1 MKKIKFYYLIPFL
14 IALLVAALLSWQLF
28 PAAMFLNAMF
38 LVIVPLSILA
48 IGSRIIT
55 FQRIRMIRTQLY
67 RILES
72 LETFDVDE
80 PSKVTFEPSSFA
92 IFNELNVYLIEL
104 IDRIREN
111 YQGHKQ
117 FTQNASH
124 ELQTP
129 LAIIKGHV
137 ELLLQSPNIG
147 EKEISALAIVLQNTT
162 RLSKLN
168 SALILLSK
176 IENHRFSDHQKVNF
190 NEKIEEIL
198 HNFKDLIRMK
208 KITVQR
214 NDHAIFEVEMSEV
227 LAEMLVTNLI
237 QNAIRHNL
245 IAGFLR
251 IEIHQHKCAITNPG
265 ASLKVA
271 PENLFKRFR
280 RESTQEESLGLGLS
294 IVKKICEQSK
304 LTIDYQ
310 FDQDI
315 HCLTV
320 SNNEALLQDK

>member
-214 NDHAIFEVEMSEV
+214 KDHAIFEVEMSEV

-265 ASLKVA
+265 ASLKIA

>member
-1 MKKIKFYYLIPFL
+1 MKKIKLYYLFS
-14 IALLVAALLSWQLF
+14 LLAALFIAAVLSWWLF
-28 PAAMFLNAMF
+28 PVAMFFKAM
-38 LVIVPLSILA
+38 LVVVIPLSILA
-48 IGSRIIT
+48 IGFRIIT

-72 LETFDVDE
+72 LENFDVDE
-80 PSKVTFEPSSFA
+80 PHKVVFEPSSFT

-198 HNFKDLIRMK
+198 HNFKDLIKMRN
-208 KITVQR
+208 ITVQK
-214 NDHAIFEVEMSEV
+214 NDHAVFEIEMSEI

-245 IAGFLR
+245 TAGFLQ
-251 IEIHQHKCAITNPG
+251 IDIHQQKFSIANPG
-265 ASLKVA
+265 ATLDVA

-294 IVKKICEQSK
+294 IVKRICEQSK

-310 FDQDI
+310 FDQNI
-315 HCLTV
+315 HYLAV
-320 SNNEALLQDK
+320 STNKALAQDK